1 MSDAFEGLGKLVPG
15 FDFLQS
21 LMKNSQ
27 AAMPGFGQ
35 WVAPTLDP
43 AELDKRINELRAV
56 QFWLEQN
63 GRMLGTT
70 IQAMEVQRMT
80 LSTLQ
85 GMNVPLDALREA
97 MTVRPPVAAAAP
109 APSPF
114 AWPSAAPA
122 APAAARPAPGAPDV
136 APPASAGEPPAAPP
150 LVDPM
155 QWWGALSQQF
165 STLAAQALQDP
176 GTQAA
181 AQAATRFA
189 GDLMKQSF
197 STAEEALRQGLSAA
211 QPPAPAAPARAA
223 RTDAAPEAARK
234 PPAARK
240 SAAAKTANPRTPRTR

>member
-21 LMKNSQ
+21 LMKNAN
-27 AAMPGFGQ
+27 AAMPSFGQ

-43 AELDKRINELRAV
+43 AELDKRISELRTV

-63 GRMLGTT
+63 ARLLATT

-85 GMNVPLDALREA
+85 TMNVPLDTLRDA
-97 MTVRPPVAAAAP
+97 MTIRPP
-109 APSPF
+109 
-114 AWPSAAPA
+114 AAPA
-122 APAAARPAPGAPDV
+122 APAPAPAFFGGTPAAQADARPDEAAAPAAGAPG
-136 APPASAGEPPAAPP
+136 

-165 STLAAQALQDP
+165 SSLAAQALQNPDA
-176 GTQAA
+176 QAA

-189 GDLMKQSF
+189 GDLVKQSF
-197 STAEEALRQGLSAA
+197 STAEEALRQGLAA
-211 QPPAPAAPARAA
+211 ARPTPQPAEAAPAAAGKTAAAAAGAPATPRKRAA
-223 RTDAAPEAARK
+223 PR
-234 PPAARK
+234 
-240 SAAAKTANPRTPRTR
+240 KTAVKSSRPSQP